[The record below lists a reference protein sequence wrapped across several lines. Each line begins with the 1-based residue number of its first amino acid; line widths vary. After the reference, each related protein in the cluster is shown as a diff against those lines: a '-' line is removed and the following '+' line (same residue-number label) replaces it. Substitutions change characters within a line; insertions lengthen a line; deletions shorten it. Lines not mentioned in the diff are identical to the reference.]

1 MTLTLH
7 RKIRISNILMVLIP
21 IIISLVGGILIAKT
35 SMGSYWTTLEKMY
48 LNENGIQ
55 SAQSLIYTY
64 KIELWEKDWERME
77 FNPNE
82 NMTNLERTL
91 ADMGY
96 GIRIQMNGNQ
106 IYSTIS
112 DEDMEAAETA
122 AGSGL
127 YTAKML
133 TASQKNVSV
142 IKYTFY
148 QDDNTCSIIA
158 VNHNRAEQAETS
170 YLKTYILKYIFLFA
184 VIFFVLVI
192 ILNLALSYWIS
203 ASVLKPLHKL
213 SVGAKEIRSGNLD
226 YEIQYQKEDELGA
239 VCQDFN
245 EMRLY
250 LKQSVNQRLEF
261 EKRRRELITGVSHDL
276 RTPLTSIK
284 GYLDGLL
291 DGIASTQEMRQRY
304 LQAIKIRTQ
313 DLERLVDSLSTYN
326 RLENSSFRYQ
336 MKEIDLKRFIED
348 YLTDS
353 WNQLA
358 ADRISVDFEYNRPKC
373 MVMLDSSEWKRILDN
388 LFSNTV
394 RYRKKE
400 SSAVRIKL
408 ALSEQEAELCFAD
421 DGPGVPEE
429 CLPFLFDSFYRTD
442 EARSSA
448 GNGSGIGLAVVMEIV
463 KGHGGTARAENQ
475 NGLAIR
481 ITIPLSL
488 FLNNK
493 QENNIE
499 EDN

>member
-1 MTLTLH
+1 MTLTLR

-21 IIISLVGGILIAKT
+21 IFISLLGVLLIAKT

-91 ADMGY
+91 ADLGY
-96 GIRIQMNGNQ
+96 GICIQMNGRQ
-106 IYSTIS
+106 LYSTIS
-112 DEDMEAAETA
+112 DEDMAAAEAA

-127 YTAKML
+127 QTAKML

-148 QDDNTCSIIA
+148 QDDNTCSITA
-158 VNHNRAEQAETS
+158 VNNNRPEQAETS
-170 YLKTYILKYIFLFA
+170 YLKAYILRYICLFA
-184 VIFFVLVI
+184 LIFFALVI
-192 ILNLALSYWIS
+192 ILNLVLSYWIT
-203 ASVLKPLHKL
+203 ASVLKPLQKL
-213 SVGAKEIRSGNLD
+213 SIGAKEIRSGNLD
-226 YEIQYQKEDELGA
+226 YEIQYQKKDELGA

-250 LKQSVNQRLEF
+250 LKQSVDQRLEF
-261 EKRRRELITGVSHDL
+261 EQRRRELITGISHDL

-291 DGIASTQEMRQRY
+291 DGIASTEEMRQRY

-326 RLENSSFRYQ
+326 RLENPSFRYRMQ
-336 MKEIDLKRFIED
+336 EINLKSFIED

-353 WNQLA
+353 WDRLA
-358 ADRISVDFEYNRPKC
+358 ADRVSVDFKYNRSQC

-394 RYRKKE
+394 RYRRKE
-400 SSAVRIKL
+400 SSAVNIEL
-408 ALSEQEAELCFAD
+408 VSAEQEAEVCFAD
-421 DGPGVPEE
+421 DGPGVPEKS
-429 CLPFLFDSFYRTD
+429 LIFLFDSFYRTD

-448 GNGSGIGLAVVMEIV
+448 GNGSGIGLAVVREIV
-463 KGHGGTARAENQ
+463 KGHGGTVWAENQ

-481 ITIPLSL
+481 ITIPLSSAL
-488 FLNNK
+488 LEK
-493 QENNIE
+493 QESKKIE
-499 EDN
+499 R